1 MKTEKE
7 TSKLTLWALVA
18 IAVGQVIGVGVINTT
33 GLAIAETGR
42 SAWIAYAVAVIMGF
56 VWLLPVIFFSSIAK
70 FKGGNYAIVST
81 LLGERAGG
89 LYSLWYVPMYLATA
103 MVGIG
108 IGNYV
113 NAVFPM
119 IPVKVSGFVL
129 LTFFYVVNLFGV
141 NLMASLQ
148 KVMTA
153 MLIVALAAFAVVG
166 TLSADANALNFSS
179 PDYFLAGGSGFF
191 SALVLL
197 IYSTSGQ
204 GLVCAFS
211 WQAKRPRKDIPLA
224 IIIATGCVMLL
235 YVGVS
240 FAGAN
245 VLPVETV
252 AGKPLTYAAK
262 AIFPNFLYLL
272 FVFGG
277 PILALLTTLN
287 SGFAALTAPI
297 LGGVRNGW
305 LPSSIAKTNKSG
317 SPFILYTVMY
327 LIGAIPLLFG
337 VPLNKL
343 TNYTVITQR
352 ITGLLL
358 CLAMFALPVKFK
370 DAWEKSWLHMPNP
383 AFYAIATFATV
394 TQVGAV
400 LLSAKNLGMA
410 GLLINI
416 TVVIAL
422 AAVGLIRHKLGK
434 VHSKIE
440 VVIGE
445 DADK

>member
-1 MKTEKE
+1 MENKEK
-7 TSKLTLWALVA
+7 KLGFWALLA
-18 IAVGQVIGVGVINTT
+18 IAIGQVIGVGVINTT

-42 SAWIAYAVAVIMGF
+42 STWIAYAVAVFMGF
-56 VWLLPVIFFSSIAK
+56 VWILPTIFFTSIAR
-70 FKGGNYAIVST
+70 FRGGNYAIVSS
-81 LLGERAGG
+81 LLGEKAGG

-119 IPVKVSGFVL
+119 IPKKAAGFVL
-129 LTFFYVVNLFGV
+129 LTFFYVINLFGIS
-141 NLMASLQ
+141 LMAKSQ
-148 KVMTA
+148 TIMTA
-153 MLIVALAAFAVVG
+153 MLVTALAVFAAVG
-166 TLSADANALNFSS
+166 TFSADAGAFQISS

-211 WQAKRPRKDIPLA
+211 WQAERPRKDIPRVIMA
-224 IIIATGCVMLL
+224 ATVFILVL

-252 AGKPLTYAAK
+252 AGKPLTVVAK

-277 PILALLTTLN
+277 PLLALLTTLN

-305 LPSSIAKTNKSG
+305 LPSSIAKTNKAG
-317 SPFILYTVMY
+317 SPYILYTIMY
-327 LIGAIPLLFG
+327 LCGALPLLFG
-337 VPLNKL
+337 IPLNKL

-358 CLAMFALPVKFK
+358 CLAMFMIPTKYK
-370 DAWEKSWLHMPNP
+370 DAWEKSWLHLND
-383 AFYAIATFATV
+383 AVYYAIAAFATI
-394 TQVGAV
+394 TQAAAV
-400 LLSAKNLGMA
+400 FLSAKNLGIT
-410 GLLINI
+410 GFITNLI
-416 TVVIAL
+416 VVAAL
-422 AAVGLIRHKLGK
+422 AAIGLVRHSAGK
-434 VHSKIE
+434 VHSKVE
-440 VVIGE
+440 VEIGE
-445 DADK
+445 DAVTE